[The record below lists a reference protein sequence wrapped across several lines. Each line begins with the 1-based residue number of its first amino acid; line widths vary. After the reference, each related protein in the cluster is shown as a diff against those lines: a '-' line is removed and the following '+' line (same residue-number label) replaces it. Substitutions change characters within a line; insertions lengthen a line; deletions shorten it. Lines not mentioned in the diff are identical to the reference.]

1 MMLFF
6 KIIMIFLICDR
17 IKSKYPYHE
26 NNCGTSVYA
35 CRMCRIVVK
44 HSCLLYFLK
53 ITISV
58 FTACE
63 IYIWTSSKYTH
74 VNIYVSRV
82 GWHSKFI
89 IFVYNIALQGI
100 LRTTLVWNQQDCSQK
115 KPSLKSIQTEKANSG
130 TL

>member
-1 MMLFF
+1 MMCIFW
-6 KIIMIFLICDR
+6 IIMIFLFCDR

-26 NNCGTSVYA
+26 DNCGTTVYA
-35 CRMCRIVVK
+35 CRMCRIAVNFLV
-44 HSCLLYFLK
+44 CLYFLK
-53 ITISV
+53 IKISV
-58 FTACE
+58 FNAFE
-63 IYIWTSSKYTH
+63 IYVWTSSKYTH

-82 GWHSKFI
+82 DWHSKLI
-89 IFVYNIALQGI
+89 IIVYNFALQGI